1 MSILFY
7 CNWPNAD
14 EWLSL
19 LRQTMPNETIE
30 SWPEVADIDA
40 VDIALV
46 WATPTGF
53 LSKIPNLSLV
63 LSLGAGVDHIMAD
76 KDIPRDIPIARV
88 VDPIMGD
95 RMAEYVAGQVL
106 RHHLQLDRYRGQAVS
121 KTWLRHAPRD
131 ASKTTTTVLGL
142 GSLGQRAAEY
152 LSCLGFRSCG
162 WSRSQKTIPGVDCYA
177 GEGGLWDVLAKS
189 QHLVCLLPLTDGT
202 NGILN
207 KSLFDQLP
215 QGAQIIN
222 CARGD
227 HLINDDLF
235 AALDNGQVSEA
246 VLDVF
251 ATEPLTPEHPFWTHP
266 NIVVTPHISS
276 LSEPTSSAQILA
288 QQVADHRAGKS
299 PENLISLDAGY

>member
-14 EWLSL
+14 EWLTL
-19 LRQTMPNETIE
+19 LRQAMPEETIE
-30 SWPEVADIDA
+30 SWPGITNIDA
-40 VDIALV
+40 VEIALV

-53 LSKIPNLSLV
+53 LSKIPNLSLI

-76 KDIPRDIPIARV
+76 KDIPRDVPIARV
-88 VDPIMGD
+88 VDPIMAD

-106 RHHLQLDRYRGQAVS
+106 RHHLQLDRYRDQAGV
-121 KTWLRHAPRD
+121 KTWRRHFPRD
-131 ASKTTTTVLGL
+131 AGKTTTTVLGL

-162 WSRSQKTIPGVDCYA
+162 WSRNPKTIPGVDCYA
-177 GEGGLWDVLAKS
+177 GEGGLGEVLAKS
-189 QHLVCLLPLTDGT
+189 QHLICLLPLTDDT
-202 NGILN
+202 IGILN

-222 CARGD
+222 CARGH
-227 HLINDDLF
+227 HLQDDALF
-235 AALDNGQVSEA
+235 AALDSGQLSEA

-251 ATEPLTPEHPFWTHP
+251 VTEPLPQDHRFWTHP

-288 QQVADHRAGKS
+288 QQVADYRAGKT
-299 PENLISLDAGY
+299 PENQISLDTGY